1 MIVNLRRGWRAT
13 GSDMLHTPAESEMN
27 VRAATNWE
35 FKVNPNTIL
44 HLVTIGSV
52 LVGLGMI
59 WQENKA
65 GVQANARA
73 IEQHQQLITQLANS
87 MSTYS
92 NLPYRVQAM
101 EVRLGSAETAQ
112 RDTDRT
118 LNQLASDIR
127 LMREILERLDP
138 QSPRR
143 R

>member
-1 MIVNLRRGWRAT
+1 
-13 GSDMLHTPAESEMN
+13 MN